1 MSPPDVRVEQPE
13 TFAFTEENMARAKEI
28 IARYPEGRQ
37 ASALVPLL
45 DLAQRQSGGWLSRAA
60 MEYVADLLEVAHIR
74 VYEVATFY
82 SMLNLEP
89 VGRKLVR
96 VCTTTPC
103 WLRGSD
109 DVLGAC
115 RKTLGIDL
123 EETSADREFTLV
135 EVDCLGACVNAPVM
149 QVDGCYYED
158 LDAESTTAIL
168 EALKR
173 GESPNPGPQTGRRA
187 SAPARGLTTLTSFYG
202 KDG

>member
-37 ASALVPLL
+37 ASALLPLL
-45 DLAQRQSGGWLSRAA
+45 GLVQRQSGGWLPRAA
-60 MEYVADLLEVAHIR
+60 LEYVAELLEMAHIR

-103 WLRGSD
+103 WLCGSD
-109 DVLGAC
+109 DVLNAC
-115 RKTLGIDL
+115 RKSLGIGL
-123 EETSADREFTLV
+123 GETSADREFTLMEV
-135 EVDCLGACVNAPVM
+135 ECLGACVNAPVM
-149 QVDGCYYED
+149 QVNGHHYED
-158 LDAESTTAIL
+158 LDAASTTAIL
-168 EALKR
+168 EALKQ
-173 GESPNPGPQTGRRA
+173 GESPKPGSQTGRRA
-187 SAPARGLTTLTSFYG
+187 SAPAPGLTTLTTLYG